1 MITPLPILLFAA
13 GKGKRMRHLAADR
26 PKPLVPVAGRPL
38 LDHALRHATP
48 DLAAPRVIN
57 LHTRGQMIRDW
68 ISDPD
73 VVFSDE
79 SDALL
84 ETGGG
89 LRKAVPLL
97 GSGPVFTMNTDTI
110 FAGPNPLAVLAQA
123 WRPEMG
129 ALLLCVET
137 GKAAGHPGRGDFDY
151 HPDGQITRGSAAIY
165 TGVQII
171 DPAVLDRID
180 QTAYSMNVAWDILAQ
195 EGRLFGTPYPGRWC
209 DVGQPESIPLAEALI
224 AQTADV

>member
-1 MITPLPILLFAA
+1 MTTPFPILLFAA
-13 GKGKRMRHLAADR
+13 GKGTRMRHLATDR

-48 DLAAPRVIN
+48 ELAAPRVVN

-68 ISDPD
+68 VSDPD
-73 VVFSDE
+73 VIYSDE
-79 SDALL
+79 SQALL

-89 LRKAVPLL
+89 LKKAVPLL
-97 GSGPVFTMNTDTI
+97 GAGPVFTMNTDTI
-110 FAGPNPLAVLAQA
+110 FAGPNPLDVLARA

-137 GKAAGHPGRGDFDY
+137 ARAAGHLGRGDFD
-151 HPDGQITRGSAAIY
+151 HHHDGRITRGHAAIY

-171 DPAVLDRID
+171 DPTVLDRID
-180 QTAYSMNVAWDILAQ
+180 QTAFSMNVAWDILAR
-195 EGRLFGTPYPGRWC
+195 EERLFGTPYPGRWC

-224 AQTADV
+224 AETADV